1 MSTLAVNTI
10 TTQTGTDITLASGRK
25 LVGSEGGI
33 IAPGMII
40 DVQQVVVTSA
50 TSSSIGGLWQN
61 VPGMEISITPKSSS
75 NKILLMVDA
84 KFSHTPDSSVVR
96 GRVTRDGT
104 AIYIGDAAGN
114 RPRASS
120 AQYYVSNGGNGGHFV
135 GAAVVQY
142 LDSPN
147 TTNQVTYRFQYGSD
161 SDSSH
166 TVHFNRTNNDRDSTH
181 YDSRTASSITV
192 MEIAG

>member
-1 MSTLAVNTI
+1 MSTLKVNNI
-10 TTQTGTDITLASGRK
+10 TTQTGTDITLATGRK
-25 LVGSEGGI
+25 LVAPEGAI
-33 IAPGMII
+33 VAPGMII
-40 DVQQVVVTSA
+40 NVKQAVVTA
-50 TSSSIGGLWQN
+50 AYSSSIGALWQN
-61 VPGMEISITPKSSS
+61 VPGMEISITPKSAS

-84 KFSHTPDSSVVR
+84 KIAHTPDSTVVR

-104 AIYIGDAAGN
+104 AIYIGDAASN
-114 RPRASS
+114 RPRSSS
-120 AQYYVSNGGNGGHFV
+120 AQYYVSNGGNGGHIA

-166 TVHFNRTNNDRDSTH
+166 TVHFNRTANDRDATH